1 MLGSPSGVSVEPS
14 SQNLSKLSH
23 LALSVISRVFIYRPE
38 VSYLQLFLHGSASVP
53 IESSPSESSP
63 ADVSSLLSYLLQPF
77 LGAKSVLSAV
87 SSSDSPSR
95 TIRKPFTFTLDSAS
109 SVHLLSGKAARA
121 LLENPVPSN
130 LIVMGVSGESV
141 PADLMGHLIIAFMDP
156 SSGHV
161 DYVDF
166 GLSHGLDGCPLNLL
180 SLPLLFQAGSIA
192 HFEPGNCYFQVRPG
206 SARIPFE
213 YSPEDMFHIKA
224 TLPVDQS
231 AQAYPASYAAG
242 LASESV
248 FTADQSAQA
257 CTATYAA
264 DPTSD
269 FSAQAVPVSSAE
281 GFCFSTSA
289 SMKTWHRRLGHLS
302 ARELS
307 RIHRLGL
314 VDGFKVSGPVT
325 ASCRCDTC
333 RQARLRRVATPRKLE
348 YASEATFVGH
358 TLSTDSK
365 DLPYLSF
372 RGDRYVMIFVD
383 HFHGVVGFILC
394 PPRMRV
400 LLFCADS

>member
-14 SQNLSKLSH
+14 SQNLSIFSH
-23 LALSVISRVFIYRPE
+23 LALSVISKVFIYRPE
-38 VSYLQLFLHGSASVP
+38 VSYLQSFLHGSASVP

-63 ADVSSLLSYLLQPF
+63 ADESSLLSYLLQPF

-109 SVHLLSGKAARA
+109 SVHLLSGEAARA
-121 LLENPVPSN
+121 LLKNPVPSN

-231 AQAYPASYAAG
+231 AQACP
-242 LASESV
+242 
-248 FTADQSAQA
+248 
-257 CTATYAA
+257 ATYAA
-264 DPTSD
+264 DPSSD
-269 FSAQAVPVSSAE
+269 FSAQAVPVSSSE
-281 GFCFSTSA
+281 GFCFATSA
-289 SMKTWHRRLGHLS
+289 SMKTWHRRFGH
-302 ARELS
+302 
-307 RIHRLGL
+307 I
-314 VDGFKVSGPVT
+314 
-325 ASCRCDTC
+325 
-333 RQARLRRVATPRKLE
+333 
-348 YASEATFVGH
+348 
-358 TLSTDSK
+358 
-365 DLPYLSF
+365 
-372 RGDRYVMIFVD
+372 
-383 HFHGVVGFILC
+383 
-394 PPRMRV
+394 
-400 LLFCADS
+400 